1 MRNYTGFIRD
11 YTNNAA
17 GCDCA
22 RWGVYPAS
30 VNALGGGLVFMADE
44 GEEDVLV
51 CTLPGLLAGQDR
63 DGHTVAPLN
72 HANAEALRK
81 LFPFTQPVPVLARAA
96 TCGVG
101 DRLGI
106 ASPGHIRAFEASDVS
121 PVLAQQS
128 MRELKLTKR
137 TFADVVDAASFAV
150 FRAGYRSGFG
160 ADGDHLK
167 TVEDISVALETG
179 YSMIT
184 LDCSDHI
191 HKEASDAPG
200 IYGDAIVFAKRVY
213 DEFFA
218 AGKFAADLE
227 ISIDETDTPT
237 SPEQHRWIAR
247 ELLSR
252 GVRFATLA
260 PRFCGEFQKG
270 IDYIGD
276 LAAFER
282 EIETHAEIAREY
294 GYKLSIHS
302 GSDKF
307 SVFPIIARH
316 VGGQFHLKTAGT
328 SWLEAMRV
336 TAIADPALYRAA
348 HAKGLASFAEAK
360 KFYHVTTNIGNVP
373 PLDSLCDSALPELFE
388 NPDARQLIHITYGF
402 ILGDGMLKERL
413 YALWRRE
420 RRAYSDALSA
430 HIGRHLALITGK
442 PLRG

>member
-1 MRNYTGFIRD
+1 MRDYTGFIRE
-11 YTNNAA
+11 YASGA
-17 GCDCA
+17 PRLDCA
-22 RWGVYPAS
+22 RRGVYPGS
-30 VNALGGGLVFMADE
+30 VNALEGGVVFMADE

-51 CTLPGLLAGQDR
+51 CTHPGLFAGQER
-63 DGHTVAPLN
+63 GGLTVAPLN
-72 HANAEALRK
+72 HGSADVLRR
-81 LFPFTQPVPVLARAA
+81 LFPFAKPAPVLSRDA

-128 MRELKLTKR
+128 MRELKLTNR
-137 TFADVVDAASFAV
+137 SFADVIDAATFSV
-150 FRAGYRSGFG
+150 FRAGYRGGFG

-167 TVEDISVALETG
+167 TPEDIFLALETG
-179 YSMIT
+179 CSMIT

-191 HKEASDAPG
+191 RREAPDARG
-200 IYGDAIVFAKRVY
+200 IYGGAIAFAKRIY

-218 AGKFAADLE
+218 AGGYAAELE
-227 ISIDETDTPT
+227 ISIDETDAPT
-237 SPEQHRWIAR
+237 SPEQHRFIAR

-252 GVRFATLA
+252 GVKFATLA

-270 IDYIGD
+270 IDYIGG
-276 LAAFER
+276 LAQFER
-282 EIETHAEIAREY
+282 EIEIHAGIAREH

-307 SVFPIIARH
+307 SVFPIIAKH
-316 VGGQFHLKTAGT
+316 VQGRFHLKTAGT

-336 TAIADPALYRAA
+336 VAETDPALYRAC
-348 HAKGLASFAEAK
+348 HAKALASFGEAK
-360 KFYHVTTNIGNVP
+360 QYYHVTTNLGNVP
-373 PLDSLCDSALPELFE
+373 PLETLSDGALPALFE
-388 NPDARQLIHITYGF
+388 DPDARQLIHITYGF
-402 ILGDGMLKERL
+402 ILGDGTLRARL

-420 RRAYSDALSA
+420 RRAYSDTLFA
-430 HIGRHLALITGK
+430 HIGRHLALIAGK